1 MFRSIKQAIRI
12 YFEQETD
19 PRDTDAIS
27 MTVHDCIRL
36 IQRQQRNELS
46 SSSLSSKHPAAN
58 MKRNLESIQP
68 DFIKPS

>member
-19 PRDTDAIS
+19 PRDTDAMS

-36 IQRQQRNELS
+36 LQRQQRSESSVLS
-46 SSSLSSKHPAAN
+46 PSSKHPAAK
-58 MKRNLESIQP
+58 MKRNLESIQQ